1 MNIKDRLAQDLKQAM
16 LNKDTLTKNTVT
28 LVRSRIKYY
37 EVNNR
42 VDADDEVILS
52 LIQKEIKQRIDTIDS
67 LQNSGRDDLL
77 NAAKEELKLL
87 ESYLPAQISDDDLIK
102 LIHECINETGA
113 SSIKDMGKVI
123 ASAKEKAGA
132 TCEPKRIS
140 DHVKQILSNI

>member
-87 ESYLPAQISDDDLIK
+87 ESYLPAQLSDDDLIK
-102 LIHECINETGA
+102 LINECINETGA

>member
-67 LQNSGRDDLL
+67 LQNSVRDDLL

>member
-87 ESYLPAQISDDDLIK
+87 ESYLPAQLSDDDLIK

-123 ASAKEKAGA
+123 ASTKEKAGA

>member
-102 LIHECINETGA
+102 LIHDCINETGA